1 MGQRNFSRIICVL
14 IVVTCLSA
22 CSAASG
28 PLTLSEQLET
38 LEEDLRALFE
48 TKEVEKPITLY
59 QAMARALKYNM
70 DHRLAVAEESVANGN
85 VALARLGMLP
95 SLEMKGQYI
104 GRNNQS
110 ASSSQSYVTGTQSLE
125 SSISTEKHRRTGS
138 LEASWDIL
146 DTGLAFVESRQETD
160 RARIAAE
167 RRRKVIHNI
176 VQDVRYA
183 YWQAAGAQEM
193 LAKIDSLTNKGNA
206 IIENIRKAEDAG
218 VKSPEES
225 LKTQSRLLGTMDEL
239 MTMRSQLSFAR
250 IELASLMNV
259 PPAAA
264 FTLATDAKDLP
275 FKKTAIPGLDVPV
288 RDLEKLALVIRPEI
302 REEFFQKRIAA
313 NDISLAVLETFPGM
327 DILLSQNYDDN
338 KFLAHDK
345 WASFSLGFTQSLI
358 RLFTLPARLE
368 QARTK
373 QKLADLKRQA
383 LAVAIIAQ
391 VHVADAR
398 FGLSRDRLKL
408 LRRIHAVNEKMAT
421 VARSQKVAETL
432 TEGELLEVE
441 MGLLLSRIRTYL
453 AFAEMQNAY
462 GQVINSLGL
471 DLLPEEALEKE
482 TDELAGLLQG
492 SLSRL
497 DKNSLTD
504 IISHIKEKRK
514 DRGMDVMEAATETEV
529 KNAVQKNGVENPAP
543 EAARTASIPL
553 PPRKPDMAHLA
564 RTQPKRKQRD
574 TSFMSFKGLYQEASL
589 Q

>member
-1 MGQRNFSRIICVL
+1 MSLRLQCRIGAVDA
-14 IVVTCLSA
+14 V
-22 CSAASG
+22 
-28 PLTLSEQLET
+28 EQLET

-160 RARIAAE
+160 CACIAAE

-275 FKKTAIPGLDVPV
+275 FKKRRYPVWTYLSAILKNWRWLSVRKSGKNLSRNGLQPTISVWPF
-288 RDLEKLALVIRPEI
+288 LKLFRAWISSCPRTTTTINFWRTTNGPAFPLGSRRASSACLRFRPALNRPE
-302 REEFFQKRIAA
+302 
-313 NDISLAVLETFPGM
+313 
-327 DILLSQNYDDN
+327 
-338 KFLAHDK
+338 
-345 WASFSLGFTQSLI
+345 QS
-358 RLFTLPARLE
+358 
-368 QARTK
+368 
-373 QKLADLKRQA
+373 
-383 LAVAIIAQ
+383 
-391 VHVADAR
+391 
-398 FGLSRDRLKL
+398 
-408 LRRIHAVNEKMAT
+408 
-421 VARSQKVAETL
+421 
-432 TEGELLEVE
+432 
-441 MGLLLSRIRTYL
+441 
-453 AFAEMQNAY
+453 
-462 GQVINSLGL
+462 
-471 DLLPEEALEKE
+471 
-482 TDELAGLLQG
+482 
-492 SLSRL
+492 
-497 DKNSLTD
+497 KNWQT
-504 IISHIKEKRK
+504 
-514 DRGMDVMEAATETEV
+514 
-529 KNAVQKNGVENPAP
+529 
-543 EAARTASIPL
+543 
-553 PPRKPDMAHLA
+553 
-564 RTQPKRKQRD
+564 
-574 TSFMSFKGLYQEASL
+574 
-589 Q
+589 